1 MKITIIQGAFFPVP
15 PVRGGAV
22 EKLWHRLAVE
32 FADLGHEVLHISR
45 RFHGLPAEGH
55 ENGVHHIRVAGF
67 DQPANGL
74 SLKWLDLLY
83 SLRAARQV
91 PVSDIIVTNTFWAP
105 VLLRRRKGVYVSV
118 ERMPKGQMRLY
129 RRAARL
135 CACSGAV
142 RDAILEEDPSARP
155 RVRIIPNPLPEVPTS
170 SVSWQE
176 KQERILY
183 VGRVHPEKGIEL
195 LLQAFVRA
203 KTRAL
208 PNWRLEL
215 VGPWETRDGG
225 GGARW
230 AKSLQNRYA
239 REDIE
244 WIGPLF
250 RPDDLAARYRRAQ
263 VFAYPSLAETGETFG
278 LAPLEAM
285 AWGAV
290 PIVSALPCFRDFVAP
305 GLNGLVFDHRAADPA
320 ENLATVFASLRQQP
334 LEKLSLEALRVRE
347 THAPKRIA
355 AQFLSDFESIRRKDE
370 GDQ

>member
-225 GGARW
+225 EAPGGRSPCRTVMRAKISNGSGLSFALMTWRPATGGRKFSLIHRWPKRARPSG
-230 AKSLQNRYA
+230 SLR
-239 REDIE
+239 
-244 WIGPLF
+244 L
-250 RPDDLAARYRRAQ
+250 RRWRGAQ
-263 VFAYPSLAETGETFG
+263 CRSYPRC
-278 LAPLEAM
+278 P
-285 AWGAV
+285 
-290 PIVSALPCFRDFVAP
+290 VSAILSH
-305 GLNGLVFDHRAADPA
+305 LV
-320 ENLATVFASLRQQP
+320 
-334 LEKLSLEALRVRE
+334 
-347 THAPKRIA
+347 
-355 AQFLSDFESIRRKDE
+355 
-370 GDQ
+370 